1 MQVTWILWHP
11 CLPCRFHTGN
21 LLYPWMLQVRWSSRK
36 FPSACCH
43 PSHDALICFD
53 WRIPG
58 LEEKVR
64 ASGGGERCD
73 LGEQQRA
80 QIGQP
85 GPGGG
90 SAAARCP
97 GGAAGATFPQA
108 QQLGLGD
115 PGDLLCSVWGCQEQ
129 PPLCICVCPGEGPGI
144 SLLRLN

>member
-1 MQVTWILWHP
+1 M
-11 CLPCRFHTGN
+11 G
-21 LLYPWMLQVRWSSRK
+21 
-36 FPSACCH
+36 
-43 PSHDALICFD
+43 
-53 WRIPG
+53 
-58 LEEKVR
+58 

-85 GPGGG
+85 GSGGG

-144 SLLRLN
+144 SAATELIERFISFSPKPFKSGTM